1 MNIAIRSKHTLSKLE
16 LSRRYMVIEGIT
28 GIGHFSLT
36 TGAFLA
42 GFVSFLGGS
51 ETLNG
56 TLGVVPAA
64 LGVFQILSALL
75 IGKASS
81 RKSLAIKLAIF
92 LRTFLSIIYFVP
104 FVFGLMGA
112 SNEVMLI
119 SFIAC
124 FVTAY
129 MFNGLLAPIISS
141 WIIDV
146 TPMEIRGKYL
156 ASREKISLGFVAFF
170 TIFLGKVLDYS
181 EQMNSEFM
189 GFIVVGI
196 ILVIMGV
203 VNIYSLY
210 KCDDIDVQPAMA
222 RVSLAR
228 QLITPL
234 KDPVFNKVIGMSVIW
249 NLALFIGGPYIAVY
263 MVESLDLSYTY
274 MMTMTVLITIIRIL
288 FASMWG
294 KHADKKSWFS
304 CATITLI
311 LLGLVHFSW
320 GFVTPENSY
329 ILVPILHIV
338 AGIAWG
344 GVAIS
349 LFSIQFLFVKPEA
362 RTGAIGINAAIG
374 GLVGLGSVKLGGL
387 IIDAMDGNTIQFL
400 NLVEVNGMQI
410 TFMLS
415 GFFVLMTGI
424 YIHLVIGK
432 LPKTE

>member
-1 MNIAIRSKHTLSKLE
+1 MNIALNRRHSLSKLE

-56 TLGVVPAA
+56 SLGVVPAA
-64 LGVFQILSALL
+64 LGVFQILSAVL
-75 IGKASS
+75 IGKAKS
-81 RKSLAIKLAIF
+81 RKSLAIKLAIL

-104 FVFGLMGA
+104 FIFSLMGA
-112 SNEVMLI
+112 SKEVMLM
-119 SFIAC
+119 SFIIC

-146 TPMEIRGKYL
+146 TPMEIRGMYL
-156 ASREKISLGFVAFF
+156 ANREKISLAFVAFF

-181 EQMNSEFM
+181 EQMNSEFT
-189 GFIVVGI
+189 GFLIVGI

-210 KCDDIDVQPAMA
+210 KCDDIDTPPAMG

-228 QLITPL
+228 QLLTPL

-274 MMTMTVLITIIRIL
+274 MMSMTVLITVIRIV
-288 FASMWG
+288 FSSMWG

-304 CATITLI
+304 CATITLV
-311 LLGLVHFSW
+311 LLGVTHFAW
-320 GFVTPENSY
+320 GFVTPGNEQV
-329 ILVPILHIV
+329 LVPVLHII

-344 GVAIS
+344 GVGIS

-374 GLVGLGSVKLGGL
+374 GLVGLGSVKLGGF
-387 IIDAMDGNTIQFL
+387 IIDSMDGKTLDFL
-400 NLVEVNGMQI
+400 NLVEINGMQI

-415 GFFVLMTGI
+415 GFFILVTGL
-424 YIHLVIGK
+424 YIHFIIGR
-432 LPKTE
+432 LPKAE